1 MASLT
6 FLGAAQEVTGSCYLL
21 ETLDGV
27 KVLLECGMRQGRRE
41 ADNGNRAPFP
51 FDPAS
56 IDAVVISHAHLDH
69 SGLLPRLAAEGF
81 KGPIFATE
89 ATCELL
95 ELMLLDSAHIQEKD
109 AEWENRWRNRI
120 GKPSIKPLYTQAD
133 TERALKLRR
142 PISLG
147 STVAVARGV
156 RVTFH
161 NAGHI
166 LGSSIVEVQ
175 FHDQVQPRRLVFSG
189 DLGNTCSPLMRAP
202 SPLSRADVV
211 MLESTYGDRDHRDS
225 NETLE
230 ELAAILEQAHRDGGN
245 VLIPSFA
252 VGRTQ
257 DLLYYLGRFYQEGR
271 LPQQA
276 VFLDSPMAAR
286 ANGIYLRHSNEFDD
300 RDREYIRGTGTT
312 RLEEWLPVLRV
323 TRSADESMAIN
334 RIK

>member
-109 AEWENRWRNRI
+109 AE
-120 GKPSIKPLYTQAD
+120 
-133 TERALKLRR
+133 
-142 PISLG
+142 
-147 STVAVARGV
+147 
-156 RVTFH
+156 
-161 NAGHI
+161 
-166 LGSSIVEVQ
+166 
-175 FHDQVQPRRLVFSG
+175 
-189 DLGNTCSPLMRAP
+189 
-202 SPLSRADVV
+202 
-211 MLESTYGDRDHRDS
+211 
-225 NETLE
+225 
-230 ELAAILEQAHRDGGN
+230 
-245 VLIPSFA
+245 
-252 VGRTQ
+252 
-257 DLLYYLGRFYQEGR
+257 
-271 LPQQA
+271 
-276 VFLDSPMAAR
+276 
-286 ANGIYLRHSNEFDD
+286 
-300 RDREYIRGTGTT
+300 
-312 RLEEWLPVLRV
+312 
-323 TRSADESMAIN
+323 
-334 RIK
+334 

>member
-189 DLGNTCSPLMRAP
+189 DLGNTCSPLMRA
-202 SPLSRADVV
+202 
-211 MLESTYGDRDHRDS
+211 
-225 NETLE
+225 
-230 ELAAILEQAHRDGGN
+230 LAAE
-245 VLIPSFA
+245 P
-252 VGRTQ
+252 GRRG
-257 DLLYYLGRFYQEGR
+257 D
-271 LPQQA
+271 
-276 VFLDSPMAAR
+276 AR
-286 ANGIYLRHSNEFDD
+286 IHL
-300 RDREYIRGTGTT
+300 
-312 RLEEWLPVLRV
+312 W
-323 TRSADESMAIN
+323 
-334 RIK
+334 